1 MYTKLNDIRK
11 RRFSQIRTD
20 LINIKIIC
28 EICVNLRFKLTHS

>member
-20 LINIKIIC
+20 LTKIKN
-28 EICVNLRFKLTHS
+28 NLRNLRKSAF